1 MAGIGFAINKVV
13 REKRLTSKP
22 RAFAYASIVTVA
34 PLLLGEMVLLTVFVL
49 SNLAKVT
56 ITDRNLIV
64 AIITYG
70 LLGSLLINGFVSLVI
85 SRYLS
90 DKIYLRDIRHMLTSY
105 WGSQFFTLSIGGCL
119 YGAFLLFSHLGWL
132 YGILAWLLF
141 CELLLSW
148 NAINYLTI
156 IKDYWGIFKAF
167 FSTIVATVVMT
178 GIFVG
183 IHLPVVI
190 ASLAGIILGY
200 ASFFISATNLLYQQF
215 PNRLDYHHMF
225 DFLTGFDDYW
235 ELAVIG
241 LCTQLGL
248 LGHIVVIWFSQ
259 IGQQVRGFFYIAPY
273 YDLTVFIASLTMLA
287 TAVRFIV
294 SIEVDFFNTYRK
306 YYLSFTNGATL
317 KEIKKA
323 ERDMTDSLR
332 KGLGRTVWV
341 QLMVTLLAISVGT
354 TMLNAMPLGFN
365 TTMNGYFRIL
375 CVAYAVYGM
384 ANVVTLSTI
393 YFGNLSGSYRAS
405 IAFAL
410 TSILATVASLYTN
423 SLFYGF
429 GFLVATMLYF
439 VMAWLNLE
447 KISSNL
453 TYQILGRQPL
463 IYREKDGVFHHLAS
477 FLNQKMLALTRKGNY
492 EK

>member
-34 PLLLGEMVLLTVFVL
+34 PLLLGELVLLTVFIL

-90 DKIYLRDIRHMLTSY
+90 DKIYSRDIRHVLTSY
-105 WGSQFFTLSIGGCL
+105 WGSQFFTLAIGGSL
-119 YGAFLLFSHLGWL
+119 YGVFLLFSHLGWL

-148 NAINYLTI
+148 NVINYLTI
-156 IKDYWGIFKAF
+156 IKDYWGIFRAF
-167 FSTIVATVVMT
+167 LATIVTTLVMSV
-178 GIFVG
+178 IFLF

-190 ASLAGIILGY
+190 ASLAGII
-200 ASFFISATNLLYQQF
+200 F
-215 PNRLDYHHMF
+215 
-225 DFLTGFDDYW
+225 
-235 ELAVIG
+235 G

-287 TAVRFIV
+287 TTVCFIV
-294 SIEVDFFNTYRK
+294 SMEVDFFNTYRK

-317 KEIKKA
+317 QEIKKA
-323 ERDMTDSLR
+323 EKDMTDSLR

-354 TMLNAMPLGFN
+354 TILNALPLGFN

>member
-1 MAGIGFAINKVV
+1 M
-13 REKRLTSKP
+13 
-22 RAFAYASIVTVA
+22 
-34 PLLLGEMVLLTVFVL
+34 
-49 SNLAKVT
+49 
-56 ITDRNLIV
+56 
-64 AIITYG
+64 
-70 LLGSLLINGFVSLVI
+70 
-85 SRYLS
+85 
-90 DKIYLRDIRHMLTSY
+90 
-105 WGSQFFTLSIGGCL
+105 
-119 YGAFLLFSHLGWL
+119 
-132 YGILAWLLF
+132 
-141 CELLLSW
+141 
-148 NAINYLTI
+148 
-156 IKDYWGIFKAF
+156 
-167 FSTIVATVVMT
+167 
-178 GIFVG
+178 
-183 IHLPVVI
+183 
-190 ASLAGIILGY
+190 
-200 ASFFISATNLLYQQF
+200 
-215 PNRLDYHHMF
+215 
-225 DFLTGFDDYW
+225 
-235 ELAVIG
+235 
-241 LCTQLGL
+241 
-248 LGHIVVIWFSQ
+248 
-259 IGQQVRGFFYIAPY
+259 
-273 YDLTVFIASLTMLA
+273 
-287 TAVRFIV
+287 
-294 SIEVDFFNTYRK
+294 EVDFFNTYRK

-317 KEIKKA
+317 QEIKKA

-354 TMLNAMPLGFN
+354 TILNALPLGFN

-463 IYREKDGVFHHLAS
+463 IYREKEGGFHHLAS

>member
-22 RAFAYASIVTVA
+22 RAFVYASIVTVA
-34 PLLLGEMVLLTVFVL
+34 PLLLGELVLLTVFIL

-90 DKIYLRDIRHMLTSY
+90 DKIYSRDIRHVLTSY
-105 WGSQFFTLSIGGCL
+105 WGSQIFTLTIGGIL
-119 YGAFLLFSHLGWL
+119 YGIFLLFSHLGWL

-148 NAINYLTI
+148 NIINYLTI

-167 FSTIVATVVMT
+167 LVTVVTTLLMT
-178 GIFVG
+178 GIFLL
-183 IHLPVVI
+183 IDFSVVV
-190 ASLAGIILGY
+190 ASLSGIIFGY
-200 ASFFISATNLLYQQF
+200 ASFFILATNLLYQQF
-215 PNRLDYHHMF
+215 PNKLVYHHMF
-225 DFLTGFDDYW
+225 DFLNGFDDYW
-235 ELAVIG
+235 ELAIIG
-241 LCTQLGL
+241 LCTQIGP
-248 LGHIVVIWFSQ
+248 LGHVIVIWFSQ
-259 IGQQVRGFFYIAPY
+259 IGEQVRGFFYIAPY

-287 TAVRFIV
+287 TTAHFIV
-294 SIEVDFFNTYRK
+294 SMEVDFFDSYRK
-306 YYLSFTNGATL
+306 YYLSFNNGVTL
-317 KEIKKA
+317 QEIRKL
-323 ERDMTDSLR
+323 ERDMTDNLK
-332 KGLGRTVWV
+332 KGLKRTVWV
-341 QLMVTLLAISVGT
+341 QLMVTLLAISVGIT
-354 TMLNAMPLGFN
+354 ILNVLPLGFN

-405 IAFAL
+405 IIFAL
-410 TSILATVASLYTN
+410 TSILATIASLYT
-423 SLFYGF
+423 SILFYGF
-429 GFLVATMLYF
+429 GFLVATMFYF
-439 VMAWLNLE
+439 IIAWLDLE
-447 KISSNL
+447 NISSNL
-453 TYQILGRQPL
+453 LYQILGRHP
-463 IYREKDGVFHHLAS
+463 IIEAEKDGAFHYLAS
-477 FLNQKMLALTRKGNY
+477 FLNQKMLILTRKGNY